1 MELRKVNFPAIPAK
15 SNYSG
20 SGELE
25 VSGGKHLKIETTP
38 SGLDILDVVVPE
50 GKTWKVRIDIS
61 IEETE
66 E

>member
-20 SGELE
+20 SGNVE
-25 VSGGKHLKIETTP
+25 VTGGKHLKIETTP
-38 SGLDILDVVVPE
+38 GGLDILDAVVPE
-50 GKTWKVRIDIS
+50 GKMWKVKIDIS

>member
-1 MELRKVNFPAIPAK
+1 MDLRKVSFPAIPAK

-20 SGELE
+20 SGE
-25 VSGGKHLKIETTP
+25 VVVDSGKHLKIETTP
-38 SGLDILDVVVPE
+38 GGLDILDVVVPE

-66 E
+66 D

>member
-1 MELRKVNFPAIPAK
+1 MELRKVSFPAIPAK

-25 VSGGKHLKIETTP
+25 ISSGKHLKIETAP
-38 SGLDILDVVVPE
+38 GGLDILDAIVPE
-50 GKTWKVRIDIS
+50 GKVWKVKIDIS